1 MMRVPAAAKRTIFA
15 GVGLIVLLVAGLLI
29 VQAVGGNDGNS
40 PSANVGSSP
49 SPIEEPS
56 PTPESPREA
65 VRQAYLRHWDVYVD
79 AVRTLEMARLDEVFT
94 GKALKVVVRGVE
106 RRQRE
111 GTPVRIRVEHNMGI
125 KIIDA
130 TTAVVDDRYV
140 NRAAELDPETGK
152 PTKRFP
158 DERIHD
164 VFTLKKVNGLWKVS
178 AIVRQSVRRIE
189 R

>member
-1 MMRVPAAAKRTIFA
+1 MRVTAAAKRTIFA

-29 VQAVGGNDGNS
+29 AQVVGGNNDNS
-40 PSANVGSSP
+40 PSADVTSSP
-49 SPIEEPS
+49 SPSEQPS
-56 PTPESPREA
+56 PTPESPRAA
-65 VRQAYLRHWDVYVD
+65 VRQAYLHHWDVYVE
-79 AVRTLEMARLDEVFT
+79 AVSTLETARLDEVFT
-94 GKALKVVVRGVE
+94 GKALKVVVRGIE

-111 GTPVRIRVEHNMGI
+111 ETPVHIRVEHDMGI

-130 TTAVVDDRYV
+130 TTAVVDDRYI

-178 AIVRQSVRRIE
+178 AIVRQSVRRLE